1 MVAKQRAAKVPCAH
15 DHGAGGIIVAQE
27 PFQIRNQAV
36 GIIAHLRPAAGA
48 DERKVLSDLHIAKP
62 QRFGDGRRRNVG
74 RARTGHRFQKV
85 KVLGQALQ
93 RLLGNGLHAHGFTPP
108 CL

>member
-1 MVAKQRAAKVPCAH
+1 MVKRSHDLNPVCRETVVAKQRAAKIPCAH

-62 QRFGDGRRRNVG
+62 QRLRRWPSPKCWPRP
-74 RARTGHRFQKV
+74 
-85 KVLGQALQ
+85 
-93 RLLGNGLHAHGFTPP
+93 HGA
-108 CL
+108 